1 MKHHSIATF
10 LETLLGKSKHTTDSN
25 IAFTCPFCNHH
36 KPKLEINIDSQHWHC
51 WVCNTAGR
59 KLTTLLRKLNVSR
72 DKISRLSE
80 LLDEQPYYTKK
91 TPTNVQQVELPAEFK
106 PLWKINDISPEFRN
120 AVMYLRRRGITISDI
135 LRYRIGYCETG
146 QYGKK
151 IIIPSYDADGNLNY
165 FVSRAYYSSDNIKHK
180 NPRVSKDIIGFEL
193 HINWQLPI
201 VLVEGAF
208 DAIAVRRNAIP
219 LFGKTISNALKHAVI
234 KNNVKDIYVCL
245 DRDARVQAISTVEY
259 FLSNGINVY
268 FVDMNEKDP
277 SELGFEKI
285 IQLINITPAMDTN
298 RLVEEKI
305 LCML

>member
-1 MKHHSIATF
+1 
-10 LETLLGKSKHTTDSN
+10 
-25 IAFTCPFCNHH
+25 
-36 KPKLEINIDSQHWHC
+36 
-51 WVCNTAGR
+51 
-59 KLTTLLRKLNVSR
+59 
-72 DKISRLSE
+72 
-80 LLDEQPYYTKK
+80 
-91 TPTNVQQVELPAEFK
+91 
-106 PLWKINDISPEFRN
+106 
-120 AVMYLRRRGITISDI
+120 